1 MKIDI
6 ILKKW
11 CRVVV
16 RKLKSVLEPEGSE
29 GLVRHVGLSWE
40 WSTEA
45 DMEIRLKRVFAF
57 HQTCL

>member
-40 WSTEA
+40 
-45 DMEIRLKRVFAF
+45 
-57 HQTCL
+57 